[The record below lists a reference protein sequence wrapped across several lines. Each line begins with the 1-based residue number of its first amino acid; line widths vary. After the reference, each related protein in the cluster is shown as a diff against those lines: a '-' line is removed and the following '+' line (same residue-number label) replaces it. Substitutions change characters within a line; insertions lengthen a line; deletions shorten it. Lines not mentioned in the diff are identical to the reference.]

1 MGTAD
6 FTIVENVLSLKE
18 IINPKR
24 IEHAT
29 QKARWKPEM
38 ISIDLFRE
46 CQSCVVFLHVFQIKQ
61 KRLNFPAKQQLA
73 ETHPDFKSQFPSNGE
88 KQLATHG

>member
-46 CQSCVVFLHVFQIKQ
+46 CQSCVVFLLFC
-61 KRLNFPAKQQLA
+61 
-73 ETHPDFKSQFPSNGE
+73 FKSNKSDSTFLQSNSSLKLIRISNPKSLRMVKNG
-88 KQLATHG
+88 